1 MKNLFTKEAA
11 TKRHIPNEVLG
22 VDLGASGT
30 KVVRL
35 RKGKETISLVGASLL
50 PPLDANATALALPP
64 ELVTNYA
71 AVTLSSNQHLIRLI
85 NVPGVGETETAL
97 AAKLQD
103 IVKVEKS
110 QRFAF
115 RILRAVPGKRETLVL
130 TVALPETE
138 VLRVLALLP
147 HGPPAACSCEDA
159 GLAALTAFFHGP
171 GREFY
176 DDAVCFIETG
186 ANGTF
191 VAFIN
196 KNTPVLIRSLELG
209 GEKLIANLQS
219 QWGLD
224 RETALGAL
232 GQGATIDISQ
242 PLRELASPALRQ
254 LNISRDFVERQEGC
268 RISKVFLSGGLGQI
282 KQWGQAVQESM
293 GVAAVVWD
301 PLEALQVS
309 AVSEAIRNQSG
320 RFASAIGAALAAL
333 EEA

>member
-1 MKNLFTKEAA
+1 MKLFSANSA
-11 TKRHIPNEVLG
+11 SSRRLPSEVLG
-22 VDLGASGT
+22 VDLGSSGT
-30 KVVRL
+30 RVVRM
-35 RKGKETISLVGASLL
+35 RKHREGAELLSADVLPALEPTTIS
-50 PPLDANATALALPP
+50 LALPP
-64 ELVTNYA
+64 KLITNYT
-71 AVTLSSNQHLIRLI
+71 AVAISSPQHFVRLV
-85 NVPGVGETETAL
+85 NVPGVGETETVL

-130 TVALPETE
+130 TVSVPEAE

-147 HGPPAACSCEDA
+147 HGPPAAYSVEDA
-159 GLAALTAFFHGP
+159 GLAALTAFYYGP
-171 GREFY
+171 GRELY
-176 DDAVCFIETG
+176 EDAVCFIETG
-186 ANGTF
+186 AHTTF
-191 VAFIN
+191 VAFLN
-196 KNTPVLIRSLELG
+196 KRIPVLMRTLDLG
-209 GEKLIANLQS
+209 GEKLVTNLQT

-242 PLRELASPALRQ
+242 PLRELAAPVLRQ

-293 GVAAVVWD
+293 GMPTSTWD
-301 PLEALQVS
+301 PFAPFQTTGLPDA
-309 AVSEAIRNQSG
+309 ARCQSG
-320 RFASAIGAALAAL
+320 RFSAAIGAALGAL
-333 EEA
+333 GEE